1 MTYLI
6 VIGIVIVIAVIWFL
20 LVRMSYSNARNEENR
35 LFNKYNRQVTANTG
49 YDLPVHLARDMVNR
63 KMEKFLGK
71 DFHKPQA
78 RVKFLYV
85 MVEASKIEAEKN

>member
-1 MTYLI
+1 MAYLI
-6 VIGIVIVIAVIWFL
+6 VIGIVIAITVIWFV
-20 LVRMSYSNARNEENR
+20 LVRIPCSNARNEENR
-35 LFNKYNRQVTANTG
+35 LFSEYSRQMTANTE

-63 KMEKFLGK
+63 RMEKFLGK

-85 MVEASKIEAEKN
+85 MVQASKIEVEKN